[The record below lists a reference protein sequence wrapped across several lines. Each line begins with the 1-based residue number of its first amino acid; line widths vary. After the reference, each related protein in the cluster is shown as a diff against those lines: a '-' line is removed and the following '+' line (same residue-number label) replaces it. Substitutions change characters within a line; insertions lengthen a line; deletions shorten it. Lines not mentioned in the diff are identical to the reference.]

1 MRIQKL
7 QAAIPKIEDLNLSDT
22 KDLQSRLKRL
32 KSELISYEVA
42 IGAIIRNFETLSKE
56 AIADCEKLEFL
67 IDNAPATEKR
77 ERILS
82 LRTSIIQTE
91 QQASAA
97 LDHCKMLYEQIETI
111 RSAKRAIVIALQQN
125 NLANLAKLCAT
136 LKSRDAKIREP

>member
-42 IGAIIRNFETLSKE
+42 IGAIIRNFETLSQE
-56 AIADCEKLEFL
+56 AMTDCEKLELL